1 MDQHPKYCEVAE
13 LCEQFPQRSRA
24 LFQTFLDIKY
34 GQMLPR
40 VATNV
45 LAKADLPVVIS
56 EEPNGT
62 SNVFVPVY
70 ADESISMDLLAQI
83 LSDSA
88 ELFKEGF
95 NGHATNF
102 NMQTHLAIVESDST
116 VVYYKTAL
124 GISVATPSSDI
135 YLT

>member
-1 MDQHPKYCEVAE
+1 MATFNFVEESKSAQHQHHIVNNGSTPK
-13 LCEQFPQRSRA
+13 
-24 LFQTFLDIKY
+24 